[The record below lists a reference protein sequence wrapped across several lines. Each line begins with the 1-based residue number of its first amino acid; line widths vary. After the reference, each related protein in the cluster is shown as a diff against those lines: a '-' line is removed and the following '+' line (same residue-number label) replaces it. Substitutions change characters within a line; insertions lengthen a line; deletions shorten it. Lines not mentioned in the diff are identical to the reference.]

1 MHGQVVLEWEK
12 TWNFIIAV
20 NDSGQVT
27 FLQASS
33 FIYKMS

>member
-1 MHGQVVLEWEK
+1 MPKVVLEREK
-12 TWNFIIAV
+12 TWNNFTAM

-33 FIYKMS
+33 FICKMN